1 MKNSWKIVVK
11 AIRKN
16 IERNPFIK
24 KDKGTPDK
32 LIKIPVTTNRSK
44 FVIGLLA
51 QKLITISKNIAN
63 NLLRGSKR

>member
-51 QKLITISKNIAN
+51 Q
-63 NLLRGSKR
+63 NL